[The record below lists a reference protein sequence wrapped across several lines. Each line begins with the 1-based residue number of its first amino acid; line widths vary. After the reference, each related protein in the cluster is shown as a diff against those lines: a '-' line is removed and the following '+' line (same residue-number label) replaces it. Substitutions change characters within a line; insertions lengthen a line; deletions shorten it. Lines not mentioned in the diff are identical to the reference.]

1 MTLIKTRVPNFE
13 AKHIVADYIEKEKF
27 EEAEIALHWME
38 YGPYPEYPQLYPPF
52 EHGVSVLDMLFSLGE
67 KAPSYIW

>member
-1 MTLIKTRVPNFE
+1 
-13 AKHIVADYIEKEKF
+13 
-27 EEAEIALHWME
+27 ME

-67 KAPSYIW
+67 KAPSYIWKDTSQNTLDNTQSTNQNT